1 MTRNMQWAGM
11 IATLMLVIV
20 IPLYAILEP
29 VQQAERRIDLLTEAV
44 HLSTDL
50 YAENCAVC
58 HGAAG
63 EGLGGMPALNTDG
76 IRLMDAETLTRTV
89 ARGRSNTVMAAW
101 AVDEGGILSLAQIE
115 QMVTFLQNADWP
127 TVEARV
133 AELGLT
139 PPEIVAVEIPEEMLL
154 AVANLPDGEPLSR
167 ALTIYGENC
176 AACHGGDGSG
186 TAIAP
191 VLNSAELRAN
201 NTDDDLRQIIEN
213 GVTGTLMAGWVN
225 TLDSGQIDD
234 MVGLIRR
241 WEEIDAAGIE
251 LPAVVEAS
259 VIESTPEMI
268 AQGAQLFSVACTAC
282 HGVDGYGTRMAP
294 ALNNAT
300 FLSETPDQ
308 AIIQI
313 IAQGVPGTMM
323 PAWGARLSNEEI
335 NAITAYLR
343 SLEATAPP
351 VATTSTTTT
360 GRGGPPSWAPVP

>member
-1 MTRNMQWAGM
+1 MQITGF
-11 IATLMLVIV
+11 IATLILAIV
-20 IPLYAILEP
+20 IPVYTLLEP
-29 VQQAERRIDLLTEAV
+29 SRQEERQSEILAESITA
-44 HLSTDL
+44 STDI
-50 YAENCAVC
+50 YAENCALC

-63 EGLGGMPALNTDG
+63 EGLGGMPGLNNEG
-76 IRLMDAETLTRTV
+76 IRSMDTETLIRTV

-101 AVDEGGILSLAQIE
+101 AVDEGGILSLGQVE
-115 QMVTFLQNADWP
+115 QMAAFLQNANWA

-154 AVANLPDGEPLSR
+154 AVAELPDGEPLSR
-167 ALTIYGENC
+167 ALTVYGENC

-191 VLNSAELRAN
+191 ALDSADLRASN
-201 NTDDDLRQIIEN
+201 SDDDLRQIIEN
-213 GVTGTLMAGWVN
+213 GVTGTLMAGWSGS
-225 TLDSGQIDD
+225 LDAGQITDL
-234 MVGLIRR
+234 VGLIRR
-241 WEEIDAAGIE
+241 WDELQAAGIE
-251 LPAVVEAS
+251 LPAVVEAT

-300 FLSETPDQ
+300 FLGETPDQ
-308 AIIQI
+308 AIVQI

-351 VATTSTTTT
+351 VANTTT
-360 GRGGPPSWAPVP
+360 GTAGPPDGAPVP